1 MDFRFKSVKLYYYT
15 ILYWFLFLLLPQHSV
30 GRYRQ
35 SVNRVYG
42 NSLSWRLIEVQMTAW
57 RCTVILNEK
66 RESVPQLS
74 LHWTVGNTANSRLGL
89 RRVIWVEPGELCSS
103 PSVAPC
109 LCGGA
114 TCGEQMW
121 IFELSRS
128 YESYG
133 LCSESAAVEKKNT
146 LFLFLKCERFKK
158 FFIPGKIK
166 CHSSFLYPAVEE
178 NMIRRA
184 QEGTKA
190 YLLACFQSCLIF
202 YSFTCIL
209 STHGKINNNTNS
221 RNWHRPELKEG

>member
-1 MDFRFKSVKLYYYT
+1 MDFRSKSVKLYYYT
-15 ILYWFLFLLLPQHSV
+15 TLYWFLFLLLPLHSA

-42 NSLSWRLIEVQMTAW
+42 YSLSWRLIEVQMPAW

-66 RESVPQLS
+66 CESVSQFI
-74 LHWTVGNTANSRLGL
+74 LHCTVGNAANSRLRS
-89 RRVIWVEPGELCSS
+89 RRVIWVEPRELCCS

-133 LCSESAAVEKKNT
+133 LCSESAAVERKKDT
-146 LFLFLKCERFKK
+146 LFLFFKCERFKK
-158 FFIPGKIK
+158 FFILGKIK
-166 CHSSFLYPAVEE
+166 CHSSFLDPTVEE
-178 NMIRRA
+178 NMIRRV
-184 QEGTKA
+184 QEGIKA
-190 YLLACFQSCLIF
+190 YLLALFQSCLIF
-202 YSFTCIL
+202 YSFTCSVIL
-209 STHGKINNNTNS
+209 SKS
-221 RNWHRPELKEG
+221 